1 MSKRRWN
8 KKALIIIAK
17 NKHFLRT
24 IYMIIAVKDY
34 QQSAALN
41 FFQDELKGIQSFK
54 EINESNFL
62 GNQKLFIG
70 LS

>member
-1 MSKRRWN
+1 
-8 KKALIIIAK
+8 
-17 NKHFLRT
+17 
-24 IYMIIAVKDY
+24 MIIAVKDY

-41 FFQDELKGIQSFK
+41 FFQDELKDIQSFK